1 MTIEPFQ
8 TLPSDQNARTAQ
20 TDTVTRET
28 LDRIEE
34 RVRCRLTGLLRDFQL
49 VFRDQ
54 GLVLRGH
61 AHTYYAK
68 QLAQHAVM
76 EASGLP
82 IRANEME
89 VS

>member
-1 MTIEPFQ
+1 MSRVLRAFV
-8 TLPSDQNARTAQ
+8 AGA
-20 TDTVTRET
+20 VV
-28 LDRIEE
+28 EE
-34 RVRCRLTGLLRDFQL
+34 HVRCRLTGLVRDFQL

-54 GLVLRGH
+54 GLVLRGR
-61 AHTYYAK
+61 APTYYAK

-76 EASGLP
+76 EASSLP